1 MKVYDR
7 QTGEYQEIRQYGQE
21 KLQFLY
27 GNLFGRI
34 LLKFVI
40 APTTSRIYGW
50 YNRRPASA
58 AKIPEFIKGHGIRME
73 DFEDRDY
80 RSFSD
85 FFTRKL
91 RPGARQ
97 INGSENALISPADA
111 KLLAYEIS
119 DGQLIRVKGSDYTVE
134 ELLGSRSRNKNRNKN
149 KNKNKNRNREAG
161 KRVEVT
167 SRINPEDFS
176 GGSCLVFRLC
186 MDDYHR
192 YCFMDQGRLMAR
204 YSIKGKLHTVSSISK
219 DHKIYKENSRVIN
232 VYQTEHFGRVIQIEV
247 GALLVGRIR
256 NRKVREFEKGEEK
269 GFFEPGGSTIIVL
282 LQKGVADLDEDIVRM
297 SAEGIETVVRYG
309 EKIGER
315 HV

>member
-7 QTGEYQEIRQYGQE
+7 QSKTYIEIQQYGQE

-27 GNLFGRI
+27 GNPFGRM
-34 LLKFVI
+34 LLKLVI
-40 APTTSRIYGW
+40 SPVTSRIYGW

-58 AKIPEFIKGHGIRME
+58 AKIPAFIREHGIRME
-73 DFEDRDY
+73 DFEDREY

-97 INGSENALISPADA
+97 IDRNENALISPADA
-111 KLLAYEIS
+111 KLLAYDIS
-119 DGQLIRVKGSDYTVE
+119 DDLMIRVKGSDYTVE
-134 ELLGSRSRNKNRNKN
+134 ELLGCGDRNRNKNRK
-149 KNKNKNRNREAG
+149 KNRNGSAG
-161 KRVEVT
+161 KRAKI
-167 SRINPEDFS
+167 SSCINLEDFS
-176 GGSCLVFRLC
+176 GGRCLVFRLC

-192 YCFMDQGRLMAR
+192 YCFMDWGRLTAR

-219 DHKIYKENSRVIN
+219 DHKIYKENSRVVN
-232 VYQTEHFGRVIQIEV
+232 GYQTEHFGRVIQIEV

-309 EKIGER
+309 EKIGEKY
-315 HV
+315 V

>member
-7 QTGEYQEIRQYGQE
+7 QSRTYIEIQQYGQK

-27 GNLFGRI
+27 GNPLGRV
-34 LLKFVI
+34 LLKLVI
-40 APTTSRIYGW
+40 SPVTSGIYGW
-50 YNRRPASA
+50 YNRQPGSTG
-58 AKIPEFIKGHGIRME
+58 KIPGFIKEHGIRME
-73 DFEDRDY
+73 DFEDKKY

-85 FFTRKL
+85 FFTRKI
-91 RPGARQ
+91 RSGARQ
-97 INGSENALISPADA
+97 IDMNENALISPTDA
-111 KLLAYEIS
+111 KLLAYDIS
-119 DGQLIRVKGSDYTVE
+119 DDLMIRVKGSDYTVE
-134 ELLGSRSRNKNRNKN
+134 ELLGCNSC
-149 KNKNKNRNREAG
+149 
-161 KRVEVT
+161 
-167 SRINPEDFS
+167 INLEDFS
-176 GGSCLVFRLC
+176 GGRCLVFRLC

-192 YCFMDQGRLMAR
+192 YCFMDRGRLTAR

-219 DHKIYKENSRVIN
+219 DHKIYKENSRVVN
-232 VYQTEHFGRVIQIEV
+232 GYQTEHFGRVIQIEV

-297 SAEGIETVVRYG
+297 SAEGIETIVRYG